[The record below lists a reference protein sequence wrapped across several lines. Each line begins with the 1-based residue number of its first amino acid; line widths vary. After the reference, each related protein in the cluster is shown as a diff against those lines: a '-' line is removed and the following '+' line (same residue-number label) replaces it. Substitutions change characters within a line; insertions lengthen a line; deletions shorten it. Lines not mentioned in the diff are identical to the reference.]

1 MELNVDKTLE
11 NVLLEGKCRKILKE
25 ELSVSEDVIK
35 ATYELVKEINNQLDD
50 SKWQEYDGTKRIGFF
65 FTPKFTNEIFNL
77 NSVSGFIIDAGTY
90 ESYTER
96 YNEIQRAAYY
106 VKTNTM
112 FINAPY
118 FDGKIH
124 YDGLIP
130 IIAHELEHKYQ
141 DALSNVLCY
150 GKMVESGKKIMADF
164 KEWSDEYCLGYALY
178 YLSKSEIDANCHRLA
193 MELKKKKIKDMDG
206 YKKTRSVWEKDNV
219 RKMVENVKANPA
231 IIENCKEYFECT
243 PNVIIK
249 YLDTQLGYL
258 ERKFRKVVALCFN
271 NGYDAYISES
281 VDMIGPMSRLL
292 KKQNK
297 ALL

>member
-1 MELNVDKTLE
+1 MRLNLGKIFE
-11 NVLLEGKCRKILKE
+11 GILLEGRCRKILKE

-35 ATYELVKEINNQLDD
+35 ATYELAKEINNQLDD
-50 SKWQEYDGTKRIGFF
+50 SKWQEYEGTKRIGFF
-65 FTPKFTNEIFNL
+65 FTPKFTNSVFNL
-77 NSVSGFIIDAGTY
+77 DVVNGFIIDTGTY
-90 ESYTER
+90 ENYTER
-96 YNEIQRAAYY
+96 YNEIQRATYY

-112 FINAPY
+112 FINVPY
-118 FDGKIH
+118 FDGKIY
-124 YDGLIP
+124 YDELIP

-141 DALSNVLCY
+141 DALSNGLQY
-150 GKMVESGKKIMADF
+150 GKMVVSGERIMANF

-178 YLSKSEIDANCHRLA
+178 YLSKNEIDANCHRLA

-206 YKKTRSVWEKDNV
+206 YKKTRSVFEKDNV
-219 RKMVENVKANPA
+219 RKMVDNVKENPA

-243 PNVIIK
+243 PNVIVK

-271 NGYDAYISES
+271 NGYDAYVCES

-292 KKQNK
+292 KEGKNK
-297 ALL
+297 A

>member
-1 MELNVDKTLE
+1 MRLNLGKIFE
-11 NVLLEGKCRKILKE
+11 GILLEGKCRKILKE

-35 ATYELVKEINNQLDD
+35 ATYELVKEINNQLDN
-50 SKWQEYDGTKRIGFF
+50 SKWQEYEGTKRMGFF
-65 FTPKFTNEIFNL
+65 FIPKFTNSVFNL
-77 NSVSGFIIDAGTY
+77 DVVNGFIIDTGTY
-90 ESYTER
+90 ENYTKR

-106 VKTNTM
+106 ARTNTM
-112 FINAPY
+112 FINVPY
-118 FDGKIH
+118 FDGKIY

-130 IIAHELEHKYQ
+130 MIAHELEHKYQ
-141 DALSNVLCY
+141 DALSNGLQY
-150 GKMVESGKKIMADF
+150 GKMVVSGERIMANF

-178 YLSKSEIDANCHRLA
+178 YLSKNEIDANCHRLA

-249 YLDTQLGYL
+249 YLGTQLGYL

-271 NGYDAYISES
+271 NGYDAYVCEN

-292 KKQNK
+292 KKKNK
-297 ALL
+297 A